1 MSNEINPQ
9 LAFETIARI
18 AALIANADVT
28 VTAKEK
34 PAEDTAGERSEDG
47 QAKN

>member
-18 AALIANADVT
+18 AATIANAEVE
-28 VTAKEK
+28 VAVSEK
-34 PAEDTAGERSEDG
+34 GKPLAEETSNER
-47 QAKN
+47 

>member
-18 AALIANADVT
+18 AALIANADIAVT
-28 VTAKEK
+28 VKEK
-34 PAEDTAGERSEDG
+34 PAAQFDGERSE
-47 QAKN
+47 Q